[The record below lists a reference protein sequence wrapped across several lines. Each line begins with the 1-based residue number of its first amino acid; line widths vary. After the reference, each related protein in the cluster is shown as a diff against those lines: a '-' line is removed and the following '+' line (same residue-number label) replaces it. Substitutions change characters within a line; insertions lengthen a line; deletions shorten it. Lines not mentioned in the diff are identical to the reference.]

1 MSGEGLKVTPKQ
13 PPYRGGLNY
22 AMDHAIEDKLR
33 FARTMVPAQV
43 LKVDYDKSL
52 VNVKPLIRFRFDM
65 ATEDE
70 FGIEEI
76 LEVPLIFSS
85 AKRGIARMT
94 FPVREGDV
102 GLLLCSDRHT
112 ENFLASDGISVVDSG
127 SFSTLGTDGY
137 INYIGFIPEVFTS
150 AIGESF
156 DPNDVVLTHG
166 SGETRHKQD
175 GTIISKNNSST
186 CTQSP
191 SGEVSLVNGNG
202 YIKLLADGSVDIN
215 GFVIQV
221 NGAASSPVSVQAP
234 TVTAT
239 TSLTVNGKEMNEH
252 NHDAGTYEAGGDPV
266 SGTSG
271 DPV

>member
-1 MSGEGLKVTPKQ
+1 MAGEGLQVTPKQ

-22 AMDHAIEDKLR
+22 AIDHAIEDKLR
-33 FARTMVPAQV
+33 FARTMVPAKV

-52 VNVKPLIRFRFDM
+52 VNIKPLIRFRFDM
-65 ATEDE
+65 ATDDE
-70 FGIEEI
+70 YGIEEI

-85 AKRGIARMT
+85 AKRGVAKMT

-156 DPNDVVLTHG
+156 DANDVVLTHG
-166 SGETRHKQD
+166 NCETRHKEN
-175 GTIISKNNSST
+175 GTVVTTNESST
-186 CTQSP
+186 VTQKP
-191 SGEVSLVNGNG
+191 SGEISLVNGSG

-215 GFVIQV
+215 GFVIKPS
-221 NGAASSPVSVQAP
+221 GAASSPVSVQAP
-234 TVTAT
+234 TVTAQ
-239 TSLTVNGKEMNEH
+239 TSLTVKGKEMDGH
-252 NHDAGTYEAGGDPV
+252 NHSAGTYQAGGDNV
-266 SGTSG
+266 SGESG

>member
-1 MSGEGLKVTPKQ
+1 MAGEGLQVTPKQ

-33 FARTMVPAQV
+33 FARTMVPAKV

-52 VNVKPLIRFRFDM
+52 VNIKPLIRFRFDM
-65 ATEDE
+65 ATDDE
-70 FGIEEI
+70 YGIEEI

-85 AKRGIARMT
+85 AKRGIAKMT

-112 ENFLASDGISVVDSG
+112 ENFRASDGISVVDSG

-156 DPNDVVLTHG
+156 DPNDVVLVHG
-166 SGETRHKQD
+166 SCETRHKEN
-175 GTIISKNNSST
+175 GTVVTTNESST
-186 CTQSP
+186 VTQKP
-191 SGEVSLVNGNG
+191 SGEISLVNGGG
-202 YIKLLADGSVDIN
+202 YIKLLADGRVDIN
-215 GFVIQV
+215 GFIIQTS
-221 NGAASSPVSVQAP
+221 GAATSPVSVGAP
-234 TVTAT
+234 TVAAE
-239 TSLTVNGKEMNEH
+239 TSLVVNGKEMDGH
-252 NHDAGTYEAGGDPV
+252 NHSEGTYQVGGDNV
-266 SGTSG
+266 SGESG